1 MLVCVGVANAVDGW
15 RSGRHRRRQPEPARH
30 HTELRCAAA
39 LDVPHGQPRPDPR
52 HGLYDN
58 RHVDI
63 MDMSLLVEPD
73 VKPRLAD
80 GLNGTSGNLTD
91 LQQDL
96 ANFLL
101 TRSPYSW
108 LGWGWDNAPAYR
120 SKSGGCS
127 RPYTFPDEF
136 NLDYGEPAAGA
147 AGLCKET
154 AAGSE
159 VFRREFSKA
168 TVQMDCKQWKGS
180 ITMK

>member
-1 MLVCVGVANAVDGW
+1 
-15 RSGRHRRRQPEPARH
+15 
-30 HTELRCAAA
+30 
-39 LDVPHGQPRPDPR
+39 
-52 HGLYDN
+52 
-58 RHVDI
+58 

-73 VKPRLAD
+73 EKPRLAD

-120 SKSGGCS
+120 SKSGGS

-136 NLDYGEPAAGA
+136 NLDYGERAAGA

-159 VFRREFSKA
+159 VFRREFSRA

>member
-1 MLVCVGVANAVDGW
+1 MLTLLVELDGKHQ
-15 RSGRHRRRQPEPARH
+15 SS
-30 HTELRCAAA
+30 TS
-39 LDVPHGQPRPDPR
+39 
-52 HGLYDN
+52 
-58 RHVDI
+58 
-63 MDMSLLVEPD
+63 SLLVEPD
-73 VKPRLAD
+73 EKHRLAD

-91 LQQDL
+91 LHQDL

-120 SKSGGCS
+120 SESGGCS